1 MTDQKKTKAIIV
13 LEKPNARFMSA
24 VAARPPARSARGE
37 VREPST
43 PEANLET
50 PYMMGKIDVSAP
62 TSVMERPK
70 AESATIAGA
79 V

>member
-1 MTDQKKTKAIIV
+1 LTDQKKTKAIIV

-50 PYMMGKIDVSAP
+50 PYMMGKIEVSAP
-62 TSVMERPK
+62 TSVIERPS
-70 AESATIAGA
+70 AASATIAGA